1 MTCIA
6 RYTSRALVTISVRK
20 LLETLASLIWYGPKL
35 IAIPL
40 SLPLW
45 PFAAITWTV
54 SSRRRS
60 RFLSSGSQPVL
71 PTVVVGGITVGG
83 TGKTPVLA
91 AVVEY
96 LQACGLRPGIVSLG
110 YGRDSID
117 SLRVLSETSVAT
129 EVGDESLML
138 FRRLKVPTV
147 VAANRAAAV
156 DYLAA
161 NTDCN
166 IVVSDDGLQHYT
178 MPRSFEICVL
188 DQDRGLGNGLLIP
201 AGPLRETPSRLKSVD
216 QLLFRNGDN
225 ENTSFSYRYEG
236 FRSFSSDETLL
247 VNDAVSLWGEKTII
261 AATGLGQPEQ
271 FFDNLRALGLTID
284 SHTVADHERLPIERL
299 SSRADIVI
307 ITEKD
312 AVKLVEP
319 LAANV
324 WVLPVSAGLP
334 ATLLNKLSQRF
345 AG

>member
-1 MTCIA
+1 
-6 RYTSRALVTISVRK
+6 VTISVRK
-20 LLETLASLIWYGPKL
+20 QLEKLASFIWYGPKL

-45 PFAAITWTV
+45 PLAAITWVV

-60 RFLSSGSQPVL
+60 RFLSSASEPAL

-91 AVVEY
+91 AVVEK
-96 LQACGLRPGIVSLG
+96 LQSCGLRPGIVSLG
-110 YGRDSID
+110 YGRHSID
-117 SLRVLSETSVAT
+117 SLQALSSTSVAS
-129 EVGDESLML
+129 EVGDEALML
-138 FRRLKVPTV
+138 FRRLQVPTV
-147 VAANRAAAV
+147 VAANRAEAV
-156 DYLAA
+156 DYLVA

-188 DQDRGLGNGLLIP
+188 DHDRGLGNGLLLP
-201 AGPLRETPSRLKSVD
+201 AGPLRESASRLNSVD
-216 QLLFRNGDN
+216 QLLYRNGDDS
-225 ENTSFSYRYEG
+225 NTSFSYRHEG
-236 FRSFSSDETLL
+236 FRSLSSGETLS
-247 VNDAVSLWGEKTII
+247 VSDATTLWGEKRVI

-271 FFDNLRALGLTID
+271 FFDSVRGVGLSIHTL
-284 SHTVADHERLPIERL
+284 TVADHEPLPIERL

-312 AVKLVEP
+312 AVKLLEP
-319 LAANV
+319 MAANV
-324 WVLPVSAGLP
+324 WVLPVSAELP
-334 ATLLNKLSQRF
+334 ATLLGKLSQRF

>member
-1 MTCIA
+1 M
-6 RYTSRALVTISVRK
+6 TISVRK
-20 LLETLASLIWYGPKL
+20 PLEKLASFLWYGPKL

-45 PFAAITWTV
+45 PLAAITWVV

-60 RFLSSGSQPVL
+60 RYLSSRSKPAL

-91 AVVEY
+91 AVVEH

-110 YGRDSID
+110 YGRDCVDTLRALSD
-117 SLRVLSETSVAT
+117 SSLAS
-129 EVGDESLML
+129 EVGDEALML
-138 FRRLKVPTV
+138 FRRLQVPAV
-147 VAANRAAAV
+147 VAANRAEAV

-188 DQDRGLGNGLLIP
+188 DHGRGLGNGLLLP
-201 AGPLRETPSRLKSVD
+201 AGPLRESASRLNSVD
-216 QLLFRNGDN
+216 QLLYRNGDD
-225 ENTSFSYRYEG
+225 ENNSFSYHYEG
-236 FRSFSSDETLL
+236 FRSLSSGETLS
-247 VNDAVSLWGEKTII
+247 VSDAPNLWGEKTII

-271 FFDNLRALGLTID
+271 FFESVRGLGLSID
-284 SHTVADHERLPIERL
+284 THTVADHEPLPIERL
-299 SSRADIVI
+299 SARADVVI

-312 AVKLVEP
+312 AVKLAEP
-319 LAANV
+319 AAANV
-324 WVLPVSAGLP
+324 WVLPVSAELP
-334 ATLLNKLSQRF
+334 ATLLGKLSQRF
-345 AG
+345 PG

>member
-1 MTCIA
+1 MAQSC
-6 RYTSRALVTISVRK
+6 V
-20 LLETLASLIWYGPKL
+20 
-35 IAIPL
+35 AIPL

-45 PFAAITWTV
+45 PLAAITWVV

-60 RFLSSGSQPVL
+60 RFLSSESEPAL

-91 AVVEY
+91 TVVEH

-110 YGRDSID
+110 YGRDSVD
-117 SLRVLSETSVAT
+117 TLRALSDTSAAT
-129 EVGDESLML
+129 EVGDEALML
-138 FRRLKVPTV
+138 FRRLQVPTV
-147 VAANRAAAV
+147 VAANRAEAV

-188 DQDRGLGNGLLIP
+188 DHGRGLGNGLLLP
-201 AGPLRETPSRLKSVD
+201 AGPLREPASRLNSVD
-216 QLLFRNGDN
+216 QLLYRNGDDA
-225 ENTSFSYRYEG
+225 NTSFSYHYEG
-236 FRSFSSDETLL
+236 FRSLSSGETLS
-247 VNDAVSLWGEKTII
+247 VSDAPNLWGEKRVI

-271 FFDNLRALGLTID
+271 FFESVRGLGLSID
-284 SHTVADHERLPIERL
+284 THTVADHERLPIERL
-299 SSRADIVI
+299 SSRADVVI

-312 AVKLVEP
+312 AVKLLEP
-319 LAANV
+319 MAANV
-324 WVLPVSAGLP
+324 WVLPVSAKLP
-334 ATLLNKLSQRF
+334 ATLLGKLSQRF

>member
-1 MTCIA
+1 
-6 RYTSRALVTISVRK
+6 VTISVRK
-20 LLETLASLIWYGPKL
+20 QLEKLASFIWYGPKL
-35 IAIPL
+35 LAIPL

-45 PFAAITWTV
+45 PLAAITWVV

-60 RFLSSGSQPVL
+60 RFLSSESEPVL

-91 AVVEY
+91 TVVEH

-110 YGRDSID
+110 YGRDSVD
-117 SLRVLSETSVAT
+117 TLRALSDTSAAT
-129 EVGDESLML
+129 EVGDEALML
-138 FRRLKVPTV
+138 FRRLQVPTV
-147 VAANRAAAV
+147 VAANRAEAV

-178 MPRSFEICVL
+178 MPRSFEICVI
-188 DQDRGLGNGLLIP
+188 DHGRGLGNGLLLP
-201 AGPLRETPSRLKSVD
+201 AGPLREPASRLNSVD
-216 QLLFRNGDN
+216 QLLYRNGDDA
-225 ENTSFSYRYEG
+225 NTSFSYHYEG
-236 FRSFSSDETLL
+236 FRSFSSGETLS
-247 VNDAVSLWGEKTII
+247 VSDAPNLWGEKRVI

-271 FFDNLRALGLTID
+271 FFESVKGLGLSID
-284 SHTVADHERLPIERL
+284 THTVADHERLPIERL

-312 AVKLVEP
+312 AVKLLEP
-319 LAANV
+319 MAANV
-324 WVLPVSAGLP
+324 WVLPVSAELP
-334 ATLLNKLSQRF
+334 ATLLSKLSQRF

>member
-1 MTCIA
+1 M
-6 RYTSRALVTISVRK
+6 TISVRK
-20 LLETLASLIWYGPKL
+20 PLEKLASFIWYGPKL
-35 IAIPL
+35 VAIPL

-45 PFAAITWTV
+45 PLAAITWVVTG
-54 SSRRRS
+54 RRRS
-60 RFLSSGSQPVL
+60 RFLSSGSDPVL

-91 AVVEY
+91 AAVEH

-117 SLRVLSETSVAT
+117 SLRTLSDTSVAS
-129 EVGDESLML
+129 EVGDEALML
-138 FRRLKVPTV
+138 YRCLKVPTV
-147 VAANRAAAV
+147 VAANRAEAV

-188 DQDRGLGNGLLIP
+188 DHERGLGSGLLLP
-201 AGPLRETPSRLKSVD
+201 AGPLREPASRLNSVD
-216 QLLFRNGDN
+216 QLLYRNGDDA
-225 ENTSFSYRYEG
+225 NTSFSYHYEG
-236 FRSFSSDETLL
+236 FRSLSSGETLS
-247 VNDAVSLWGEKTII
+247 VSDAPNLWGEKQVM

-271 FFDNLRALGLTID
+271 FFESVRGLGLSID
-284 SHTVADHERLPIERL
+284 THTVADHERLPIERL

-312 AVKLVEP
+312 AVKLLEP
-319 LAANV
+319 MAANV
-324 WVLPVSAGLP
+324 WVLPVSAELP
-334 ATLLNKLSQRF
+334 ATLLGKLSQRF